1 MKEIP
6 NKKIIRSIVNYLYLY
21 PFSRLKKKPSIPDV
35 KASQSTDTKVAFICD
50 EMTWVDY
57 SGFVTAVFL
66 HPKTWKEQ
74 LTLFSP
80 DVLFCESAWCGI
92 DMYPNCWRGRVYKDR
107 RLLFENR
114 KELLAI
120 IAYCKAN
127 NIKTVF
133 WNKED
138 PTYFQHQ
145 IYDFTD
151 TALHFD
157 YIFTTTIECIEK
169 YIELGHKNVYLLPFG
184 VNIERFNTEKRC
196 YTPKTVI
203 FAGSWFS
210 DQPKRCA
217 DLEAILD
224 FVIAKGWKLDI
235 YDRKSESKGGKFRF
249 PSKYKR
255 YIRKA
260 VPYSEIPD
268 LCKKYEYA
276 INVNTVTESETMFSR
291 RLLQMIMCG
300 ITVISNDSVAL
311 SNYSSYLSYDYL
323 QKNIVSIKGNLNEI
337 GTDFSTKS
345 QIRKL
350 LDRVNQKEHM
360 VNV

>member
-1 MKEIP
+1 MKEKP

-21 PFSRLKKKPSIPDV
+21 PFSRLKKKPSIPYI
-35 KASQSTDTKVAFICD
+35 KTSQSTDTRVAFICD

-57 SGFVTAVFL
+57 SGYVTSIFL

-74 LTLFSP
+74 LALFSP

-92 DMYPNCWRGRVYKDR
+92 DRYPNCWRGRVYKDR

-120 IAYCKAN
+120 IAYCKAH

-157 YIFTTTIECIEK
+157 YIFTTAIECIEK

-235 YDRKSESKGGKFRF
+235 YDRKSESKGGRFRF

-268 LCKKYEYA
+268 LFKKYEYA

-291 RLLQMIMCG
+291 RLLQMTMCG

-350 LDRVNQKEHM
+350 LDRMNQKEHM